1 MIHSND
7 VQVAPTTSQNSSE
20 DNSLDSREL
29 IAYKPKSTQDN
40 QKHAA

>member
-20 DNSLDSREL
+20 DNSLDSKK
-29 IAYKPKSTQDN
+29 IAYSEQAEVRTR
-40 QKHAA
+40 